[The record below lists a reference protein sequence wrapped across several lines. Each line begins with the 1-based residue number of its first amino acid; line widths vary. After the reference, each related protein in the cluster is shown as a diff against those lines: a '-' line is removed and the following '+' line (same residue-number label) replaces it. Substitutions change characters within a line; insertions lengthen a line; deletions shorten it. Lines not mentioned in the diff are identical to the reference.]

1 MKILSAQQLRVADQ
15 ATILNEPI
23 TSINLMERAAMAC
36 FDWLAECFTAE
47 QRFAIVCGVGNN
59 GGDGLA
65 IARMLLGGGKQVHV
79 FVVGDAAKGSADFTT
94 NLNKLDQANVTAVDR
109 AESLTDD
116 FEVIV
121 DALFGT
127 GLNKPVKGLHAD
139 VITVLNDS
147 NAIRVAIDIPS
158 GLFADDNTDNDGT
171 VFKADYTLTFEQPK
185 LAFFFAES
193 APYVGEFIVLPIGL
207 DAQFI
212 ATTQSQN
219 YLVEE
224 DEIRQLIVPRDKFA
238 HKGTY
243 GHALLVGGSK
253 GKIGAMVLSAKACI
267 HTGAGL
273 TSVVAPNCGYT
284 VLQTAVPEAMCI
296 TNLGED
302 AIEHLPNLDA
312 YNAIGIGPGMGTDDA
327 QAQALKKLLNYT
339 QANLVIDADA
349 INILV
354 ENQTWLHFLP
364 ANCILTPHPG
374 EFDRLAKMPKN
385 AMGLERY
392 KKQRELSAKYNCYI
406 VLKGAYTS
414 ISCPDGTVFFNPT
427 GNPGMATGGS
437 GDVLTGIIAGL
448 LAQRYKPRLA
458 AVIGVYLHGLAG
470 DLAAGNLSQ
479 QALSAGDIINYLP
492 SAFKHLGQ

>member
-1 MKILSAQQLRVADQ
+1 
-15 ATILNEPI
+15 
-23 TSINLMERAAMAC
+23 
-36 FDWLAECFTAE
+36 
-47 QRFAIVCGVGNN
+47 
-59 GGDGLA
+59 
-65 IARMLLGGGKQVHV
+65 
-79 FVVGDAAKGSADFTT
+79 
-94 NLNKLDQANVTAVDR
+94 
-109 AESLTDD
+109 
-116 FEVIV
+116 
-121 DALFGT
+121 
-127 GLNKPVKGLHAD
+127 
-139 VITVLNDS
+139 
-147 NAIRVAIDIPS
+147 
-158 GLFADDNTDNDGT
+158 
-171 VFKADYTLTFEQPK
+171 
-185 LAFFFAES
+185 
-193 APYVGEFIVLPIGL
+193 
-207 DAQFI
+207 
-212 ATTQSQN
+212 
-219 YLVEE
+219 
-224 DEIRQLIVPRDKFA
+224 
-238 HKGTY
+238 
-243 GHALLVGGSK
+243 LLVGGSK

>member
-1 MKILSAQQLRVADQ
+1 MKILSAQQLREADQ

-23 TSINLMERAAMAC
+23 TSVNLMERAAMAC
-36 FDWLAECFTAE
+36 FDWLVECFTAE

-65 IARMLLGGGKQVHV
+65 IARMLLAAGKQVHV
-79 FVVGDAAKGSADFTT
+79 FVVGDVANGSPDFTT
-94 NLNKLDQANVTAVDR
+94 NLNKLDRANVTTVDS
-109 AESLTDD
+109 AESLTGD

-121 DALFGT
+121 DALLGT

-139 VITVLNDS
+139 VITALNDYD
-147 NAIRVAIDIPS
+147 AIRVAIDISS

-171 VFKADYTLTFEQPK
+171 VLKADYTLTFEQPK
-185 LAFFFAES
+185 LAFFFAEL

-212 ATTQSQN
+212 ASTQSQN

-224 DEIRQLIVPRDKFA
+224 DEIRQLIVPRDKFS

-284 VLQTAVPEAMCI
+284 VLQTAVPEAMCV
-296 TNLGED
+296 TNVGED
-302 AIEHLPNLDA
+302 AVEHLPTLDA

-349 INILV
+349 INILA
-354 ENQTWLHFLP
+354 ENPTWLHFLP

-385 AMGLERY
+385 AMGVERY

-437 GDVLTGIIAGL
+437 GDVLTGIITGL
-448 LAQRYKPRLA
+448 LTQRYKPRLA

-470 DLAAGNLSQ
+470 DLAAADLSQ

-492 SAFKHLGQ
+492 RAFKHLGQ